1 MKPSQLSTTFSAQ
14 QIITTDALG
23 AASVF
28 AADLNN
34 DGWIDV
40 LSASFGDNMIAWY
53 QNYGNDTFSVPQVIT
68 MDAQSAASV
77 FAADLNNDDL
87 LSRECAITIVLIP
100 CNVVIY

>member
-14 QIITTDALG
+14 QIITTNAQG

-40 LSASFGDNMIAWY
+40 LSASIDDNIAWY
-53 QNYGNDTFSVPQVIT
+53 QNYGNGTFSAQQVI
-68 MDAQSAASV
+68 
-77 FAADLNNDDL
+77 
-87 LSRECAITIVLIP
+87 IVQI
-100 CNVVIY
+100 CCKY